1 MLKQDV
7 GMVGLGVMG
16 RNLAL
21 NMENKGYRVSVYSH
35 FNEETEKFIVHQSQ
49 KKLKGVL

>member
-1 MLKQDV
+1 M

-21 NMENKGYRVSVYSH
+21 NMAEKGLTMSINIY
-35 FNEETEKFIVHQSQ
+35 IA
-49 KKLKGVL
+49 

>member
-21 NMENKGYRVSVYSH
+21 NMENKGYRVSVYSY

-49 KKLKGVL
+49 KS

>member
-1 MLKQDV
+1 MPNTHSKQLYEI

-21 NMENKGYRVSVYSH
+21 NVALQDFALAGYDNDLS
-35 FNEETEKFIVHQSQ
+35 
-49 KKLKGVL
+49 